1 MSRRKIKSDLSAMT
15 GSCRYLVARNSSF
28 LMQYTSLRKET
39 LVSFVS
45 KITAYKIQLQTFRTR
60 LKTLSMECH
69 AELHLFFR
77 QFNRKCLRMMKEV
90 NSLISTCTMLQIK
103 AAELIAEFQ
112 KDYVFK
118 LGKHILKSLVS
129 LLRFNIKLSFY
140 KRKAGKFTKFNVS
153 LTRFMIDCNEYNN
166 KLRVVLRR

>member
-28 LMQYTSLRKET
+28 LMQYTSLRTET

-45 KITAYKIQLQTFRTR
+45 KISAYKTQLQTFRSR

-69 AELHLFFR
+69 AELHIFFR
-77 QFNRKCLRMMKEV
+77 QFNRKCVSMMKEV

-129 LLRFNIKLSFY
+129 LIRFNIKLAFY
-140 KRKAGKFTKFNVS
+140 KRKADKFTKFNVS
-153 LTRFMIDCNEYNN
+153 LTSFMIACNEYNN
-166 KLRVVLRR
+166 KLYVVPR

>member
-28 LMQYTSLRKET
+28 LMQYTSLRTET

-45 KITAYKIQLQTFRTR
+45 KISAYKTQLQTFRSR

-69 AELHLFFR
+69 AELHIFFR
-77 QFNRKCLRMMKEV
+77 QFNRKCVSMMKEV

-129 LLRFNIKLSFY
+129 LIRFSIKLSLY

-153 LTRFMIDCNEYNN
+153 LARFMIACNEYNN
-166 KLRVVLRR
+166 NLYVVPR

>member
-1 MSRRKIKSDLSAMT
+1 MT

-28 LMQYTSLRKET
+28 LMQYTFLRKET

-45 KITAYKIQLQTFRTR
+45 KISAYKVQLQTFKSR

-69 AELHLFFR
+69 AELHIFFR
-77 QFNRKCLRMMKEV
+77 QFNRKCVRMMKEV

-118 LGKHILKSLVS
+118 LGEHILKSLVS
-129 LLRFNIKLSFY
+129 LLRFNMKLSFY
-140 KRKAGKFTKFNVS
+140 KRKASKFTKFNVL
-153 LTRFMIDCNEYNN
+153 LTSFMIACNEYNN
-166 KLRVVLRR
+166 KLYVVPR

>member
-1 MSRRKIKSDLSAMT
+1 MT

-28 LMQYTSLRKET
+28 LMQYTSLRTET

-45 KITAYKIQLQTFRTR
+45 KISAYKTQLQTFRLR

-69 AELHLFFR
+69 VELHIFFR
-77 QFNRKCLRMMKEV
+77 KCVSMMKEV

-129 LLRFNIKLSFY
+129 LIRFSIKLSFY

-153 LTRFMIDCNEYNN
+153 LARFMITCNEYNN
-166 KLRVVLRR
+166 KLIVVPR

>member
-45 KITAYKIQLQTFRTR
+45 KITTYKVQLQTFKSR

-69 AELHLFFR
+69 TELHIFFR
-77 QFNRKCLRMMKEV
+77 QFNRKCVSMMKEV
-90 NSLISTCTMLQIK
+90 NNLISTCTMLQIK
-103 AAELIAEFQ
+103 AAQLIAEFQ

-118 LGKHILKSLVS
+118 LGEHILKSLVS
-129 LLRFNIKLSFY
+129 LLRFNVKLSFY

-166 KLRVVLRR
+166 KLYVVPR